1 MSSSSEVSGIS
12 ARTGIASL
20 YKSDVEEADW
30 PASLR
35 IPKGVDVHLVG
46 WVMERWTL
54 GKEILRALL
63 WTQFCGLVSWDQCL
77 NTSCFTLIPTSCIC
91 SQHP

>member
-20 YKSDVEEADW
+20 YKSDVEKPDW

-35 IPKGVDVHLVG
+35 IPKGDDVRLVG
-46 WVMERWTL
+46 RGEMD
-54 GKEILRALL
+54 
-63 WTQFCGLVSWDQCL
+63 SWKR
-77 NTSCFTLIPTSCIC
+77 NT
-91 SQHP
+91 